1 MRWVSWSFQGL
12 ISFKNHLS
20 HVTQQRPL
28 PEHLFFF
35 HTVVPPEVDGD
46 PFYSQL
52 PKVLFRI
59 QSAESGLSFMAKQ
72 RRATPEGVELF
83 FYLKFNDPN
92 SSLYYSLI
100 QNQAVWRESPVYLH
114 YVLCRGQE
122 SALLKVPNTSM
133 EMNNGTDLYNW
144 ERSKDEIFH
153 SSTNK
158 WRKTKTLENKEAWD
172 VRVHGLS

>member
-1 MRWVSWSFQGL
+1 MKLQIDLCSNDAWLKWIIKNVLLTMRWVSWSFQGL

-35 HTVVPPEVDGD
+35 FHTVVPPKVNGD

-100 QNQAVWRESPVYLH
+100 QNQAELAGVSCLSSLCFVPWPGKCATQSPKYFH
-114 YVLCRGQE
+114 GDEQRH
-122 SALLKVPNTSM
+122 
-133 EMNNGTDLYNW
+133 
-144 ERSKDEIFH
+144 RSLQL
-153 SSTNK
+153 
-158 WRKTKTLENKEAWD
+158 RKE
-172 VRVHGLS
+172 

>member
-100 QNQAVWRESPVYLH
+100 QNQAELAGVSCLSSLCFVPWPGKCATQSPKYLH
-114 YVLCRGQE
+114 GDEQRH
-122 SALLKVPNTSM
+122 
-133 EMNNGTDLYNW
+133 
-144 ERSKDEIFH
+144 RSLQLRKDEIFH